1 MPAVNDNSSVNP
13 AVPDKFSGASDKKKL
28 VIAVVAIGI
37 VTGLATF
44 LMKEAIKWIGRLISI
59 GMDADKSNVMFLIVP
74 VAGIMLAMIFQRFML
89 KQDLSHGTAMI
100 KRDLQDGQ
108 YKLSSDL
115 MYTNIIGCS
124 ITIGMGG
131 SAGAE
136 GPSAYTGAAIAS
148 NFARWLHIDD
158 RWLRLL
164 IGIGAGAGIAGIF
177 KSPVGGALFTLEVL
191 GLELSTLPV
200 IALVSACLIASC
212 TALAFGG
219 FSFDLKF
226 VDYISFDPAN
236 FMWMTL
242 LGLFCGIYSI
252 YYNSSKQMTAK
263 LLNGVANP
271 WFRALMGGIM
281 LSTAIFFFPSLFG
294 EGYSIV
300 DKIINMRP
308 SELLSYSPFYTGL
321 STSGLLMLL
330 TAGVLLLKGIMVAA
344 TINGG
349 GVAGDFAPTLFAG
362 CLAGYLFG
370 MMMNNWFG
378 FSLPV
383 ENYALLGMAGV
394 MTGTIKAPLMAI
406 FITAEM
412 SNSYQFMFGFLLVA
426 AVSYAVVLAW
436 DHYGPG
442 KGSSNVDKTPDR
454 WVKTADRMPAGE
466 NAQ

>member
-1 MPAVNDNSSVNP
+1 M
-13 AVPDKFSGASDKKKL
+13 KRL
-28 VIAVVAIGI
+28 LIAVVAIG
-37 VTGLATF
+37 VATGLATF
-44 LMKEAIKWIGRLISI
+44 IMKEAIKWIGKLASI
-59 GMDADKSNVMFLIVP
+59 GMHSDGSNYVLLALPIV
-74 VAGIMLAMIFQRFML
+74 GILLAMVYQRYFL
-89 KQDLSHGTAMI
+89 KEDLSHGTAMI
-100 KRDLQDGQ
+100 KQDLQTGQ
-108 YKLSSDL
+108 YNLRSSL
-115 MYTNIIGCS
+115 MYSNIVGCS
-124 ITIGMGG
+124 VTIGLGG

-148 NFARWLHIDD
+148 NFARWLNLDD

-191 GLELSTLPV
+191 GLELSTFPV
-200 IALVSACLIASC
+200 IALVAACLISSC

-226 VDYISFDPAN
+226 VDYISFNPSN
-236 FMWMTL
+236 VIWMCV

-252 YYNSSKQMTAK
+252 YYNTTKQWMGSFLNK
-263 LLNGVANP
+263 LSNP
-271 WFRALMGGIM
+271 WFRAILGGM
-281 LSTAIFFFPSLFG
+281 FLSAAIFFFPSLFG
-294 EGYSIV
+294 EGYTIV
-300 DKIINMRP
+300 DKLINLRP

-321 STSGLLMLL
+321 STAGLLMII
-330 TAGVLLLKGIMVAA
+330 TAGVLLLKGMMVAA

-370 MMMNNWFG
+370 MMMNTWFG

-412 SNSYQFMFGFLLVA
+412 SNSYQFMFGFLIVA
-426 AVSYAVVLAW
+426 TVSYGVVKLW
-436 DHYGPG
+436 DRYVT
-442 KGSSNVDKTPDR
+442 KG
-454 WVKTADRMPAGE
+454 
-466 NAQ
+466 

>member
-1 MPAVNDNSSVNP
+1 MTAINDTATSGNAPGSRNDTSAATDGSEV
-13 AVPDKFSGASDKKKL
+13 DKTISAARSADTVDKKRL
-28 VIAVVAIGI
+28 LIAVVAIGI

-44 LMKEAIKWIGRLISI
+44 LMKECIKWIGRLASV
-59 GMDADKSNVMFLIVP
+59 GLHSDGSNYLLLLLP
-74 VAGIMLAMIFQRFML
+74 VVGIFLAMIFQRYLL
-89 KQDLSHGTAMI
+89 KEDLSHGTAMI
-100 KRDLQDGQ
+100 KRDLQNGE
-108 YKLSSDL
+108 YRLRSNL
-115 MYTNIIGCS
+115 MYTNILGCS
-124 ITIGMGG
+124 VTIGLGG

-200 IALVSACLIASC
+200 IALVAACLISSC

-219 FSFDLKF
+219 FAFDLKF
-226 VDYISFDPAN
+226 VDYISFDPSN
-236 FMWMTL
+236 FIWMSL
-242 LGLFCGIYSI
+242 LGLFCGLYSI
-252 YYNSSKQMTAK
+252 YYNVTKQAAGK
-263 LLNGVANP
+263 FLNGIANP
-271 WFRALMGGIM
+271 WFRALMGGMM
-281 LSTAIFFFPSLFG
+281 LSAAIFFFPSLFG
-294 EGYSIV
+294 EGYGIV
-300 DKIINMRP
+300 DKIINCRP
-308 SELLSYSPFYTGL
+308 SELLSFSPFYTGM
-321 STSGLLMLL
+321 STTGLLMLV
-330 TAGVLLLKGIMVAA
+330 TAGVLLLKGVMVSA

-370 MMMNNWFG
+370 MMMNTWFG
-378 FSLPV
+378 FALPV

-412 SNSYQFMFGFLLVA
+412 SNSYQFMFGFLIVA
-426 AVSYAVVLAW
+426 AVSYGVVLLW
-436 DHYGPG
+436 
-442 KGSSNVDKTPDR
+442 DR
-454 WVKTADRMPAGE
+454 WRR
-466 NAQ
+466 

>member
-1 MPAVNDNSSVNP
+1 MPAINTNENSAGKTTVSNG
-13 AVPDKFSGASDKKKL
+13 FSSASDKKRL

-37 VTGLATF
+37 ITGLATF
-44 LMKEAIKWIGRLISI
+44 IMKEAIKWIGKLASL
-59 GMDADKSNVMFLIVP
+59 GMSADKSNLMFLILPLSGVL
-74 VAGIMLAMIFQRFML
+74 LAMIFQRYL
-89 KQDLSHGTAMI
+89 IKEDLSHGTSMI

-108 YKLSSDL
+108 YRLASNL
-115 MYTNIIGCS
+115 MYTNIVGCS
-124 ITIGMGG
+124 VTIGLGG

-148 NFARWLHIDD
+148 NMARWLHIDD
-158 RWLRLL
+158 RWMRLL
-164 IGIGAGAGIAGIF
+164 VGIGAGAGIAGIF

-200 IALVSACLIASC
+200 IALVIACLISSC

-219 FSFDLKF
+219 FAFDLKF
-226 VDYISFDPAN
+226 VDYISFDPSN
-236 FMWMTL
+236 FLWMTL
-242 LGLFCGIYSI
+242 LGLFCGLYSV
-252 YYNSSKQMTAK
+252 YYNSSKQMMAK

-271 WFRALMGGIM
+271 WFRALTGGLT
-281 LSTAIFFFPSLFG
+281 LSVAIFFFPSLFG
-294 EGYSIV
+294 EGYTLV
-300 DKIINMRP
+300 DKIINCRP

-321 STSGLLMLL
+321 SSTGLLMLI
-330 TAGVLLLKGIMVAA
+330 TAGVLLLKGMMVSA

-370 MMMNNWFG
+370 MIMNTWFG

-394 MTGTIKAPLMAI
+394 MTGTVKAPLMAI

-412 SNSYQFMFGFLLVA
+412 SNSYQFMFGFLIVS
-426 AVSYAVVLAW
+426 AVSYAVVLMW
-436 DHYGPG
+436 DHWISSGG
-442 KGSSNVDKTPDR
+442 KMPVDK
-454 WVKTADRMPAGE
+454 
-466 NAQ
+466 NAR